1 MNENEQKHETDKTIC
16 RFGGSVECFADGDS
30 DKQNVRLKLYD
41 GSIVNHWFWGNLA
54 FDLETMRLAKKRT
67 PILIDHDTSQRA
79 GVGTKAVKD
88 DGFVLEG
95 RFLKSSAVAQ
105 EVREQADEGYPFQA
119 SLRFDPSVA
128 KIVQV
133 GENDTHEINGRVLK
147 GPGTAI
153 YNTRILEGSIVTFG
167 ALTNCVT
174 EVFDNLLS
182 KGQKMSKETELTLE
196 TFKADHTELF
206 EKVSSQGVA
215 EGEKNERDLFAAIA
229 KECPDA
235 ALASKCFIEGKTP
248 DQARDA
254 FKDAQIERLSA
265 ERDTAVEAAKNAA
278 KTKAGTDAA
287 ATNEFL
293 ASDKSDAHD
302 PGKAQ
307 AKPGTEESWKT
318 EFAASADLQKEFGD
332 DGVDAYVAFMKADR
346 DGKVR
351 MVNKK

>member
-41 GSIVNHWFWGNLA
+41 GSIVKHWYWGNLA
-54 FDLETMRLAKKRT
+54 FDLETMKLAKKRT

-79 GVGTKAVKD
+79 GVGTKAIKE

-95 RFLKSSAVAQ
+95 RFLKSSVVAQ
-105 EVREQADEGYPFQA
+105 EVREQADEGYPFEA

-133 GENDTHEINGRVLK
+133 GENDTHEINGRTLK

-167 ALTNCVT
+167 ALTNCAT

-182 KGQKMSKETELTLE
+182 KGQDMSKETELTLDV
-196 TFKADHTELF
+196 FKADHTELF
-206 EKVSSQGVA
+206 EKVFSQGKA
-215 EGEKNERDLFAAIA
+215 EGEKTERDLFAAIA

-235 ALASKCFIEGKTP
+235 SLASKCFIEGKTP
-248 DQARDA
+248 DESRDA
-254 FKDAQIERLSA
+254 FKEAEIKRLTE
-265 ERDTAVEAAKNAA
+265 ERDVAVEAAKNAA
-278 KTKAGTDAA
+278 NADSDAA
-287 ATNEFL
+287 ARTEFQ
-293 ASDKSDAHD
+293 ASDQSDAHD
-302 PGKAQ
+302 KAKEQ
-307 AKPGTEESWKT
+307 EKPGTEESWKA
-318 EFAASADLQKEFGD
+318 EFAASAELQKEFGD
-332 DGVDAYVAFMKADR
+332 EGVDAYVAYMKAER
-346 DGKVR
+346 DDKVR
-351 MVNKK
+351 MLAK